1 LLKVLIKALPNIA
14 TCGNLISGFLA
25 LLMVTQ
31 GNYNQA
37 VLLVALAAGFDLLD
51 GAIARRCSTAGDFG
65 CNLDSLADLV
75 SFGVVP
81 AFALYMSQLY
91 TLDGIGIAVCLAFL
105 VAGAV
110 RLARFPLVRD
120 PDHFLGLPIPPAGLA
135 VASLAA
141 LVPPVGLSLFSA
153 LALAALMVSRR
164 PFPKLS
170 SPGGRRVR
178 RLRKALNKLSPGES
192 EPAEQHNR

>member
-1 LLKVLIKALPNIA
+1 MIKILLKALPNVV
-14 TCGNLISGFLA
+14 TCGNLVSGFLA

-31 GNYNQA
+31 ENYNQA
-37 VLLVALAAGFDLLD
+37 ALLVALAAGFDLLD
-51 GAIARRCSTAGDFG
+51 GAIARRCSTTGDFG

-75 SFGVVP
+75 SFGLVP
-81 AFALYMSQLY
+81 AFALYASQLH
-91 TLDGIGIAVCLAFL
+91 TLGGVGVAACAAFL
-105 VAGAV
+105 IAGAV

-141 LVPPVGLSLFSA
+141 LSPPVGLSLFSA

-170 SPGGRRVR
+170 LGGRRPG
-178 RLRKALNKLSPGES
+178 RLRRALHKLSTRES
-192 EPAEQHNR
+192 EPAEQHNQ

>member
-1 LLKVLIKALPNIA
+1 MLKTLPNVA

-31 GNYNQA
+31 ANYEQA

-51 GAIARRCSTAGDFG
+51 GAIARRCSTTGDFG

-81 AFALYMSQLY
+81 AFALYMSQLHAM
-91 TLDGIGIAVCLAFL
+91 GGAGIAVSLAFL

-110 RLARFPLVRD
+110 RLARFPMVKD

-141 LVPPVGLSLFSA
+141 LAPPVGISLVSA
-153 LALAALMVSRR
+153 LMLAVLMVSRR

-170 SPGGRRVR
+170 SPDGRRLG
-178 RLRKALNKLSPGES
+178 RLRRALHKLSARES
-192 EPAEQHNR
+192 EPVEQHNR

>member
-1 LLKVLIKALPNIA
+1 MKTSLLKALPNIA

-31 GNYNQA
+31 ANYDQA
-37 VLLVALAAGFDLLD
+37 VLLVALAAGFDMLD

-91 TLDGIGIAVCLAFL
+91 ALDGLGIAVALIFL

-120 PDHFLGLPIPPAGLA
+120 PDYFIGLPIPPAGLA
-135 VASLAA
+135 VAGLALLA
-141 LVPPVGLSLFSA
+141 PPVVLSLVSA
-153 LALAALMVSRR
+153 LALAAMMVSRR
-164 PFPKLS
+164 PFAKLS
-170 SPGGRRVR
+170 SPGN
-178 RLRKALNKLSPGES
+178 RLKRALHKLAARES

>member
-1 LLKVLIKALPNIA
+1 MLKTLPNIA

-31 GNYNQA
+31 ANYEQA

-51 GAIARRCSTAGDFG
+51 GAIARRCSTSGDFG

-91 TLDGIGIAVCLAFL
+91 ALDGLGIAVCLIFL
-105 VAGAV
+105 LAGAV
-110 RLARFPLVRD
+110 RLARFPLVKD

-135 VASLAA
+135 VASLAVLA
-141 LVPPVGLSLFSA
+141 PPIGLSLFSV

-164 PFPKLS
+164 TFPKLS
-170 SPGGRRVR
+170 SAGGRRLR
-178 RLRKALNKLSPGES
+178 RLRRALHRIPPGES
-192 EPAEQHNR
+192 KPAEQHHR

>member
-1 LLKVLIKALPNIA
+1 LLRALPNIA

-25 LLMVTQ
+25 LLMVSQ
-31 GNYNQA
+31 SNYNQA
-37 VLLVALAAGFDLLD
+37 VLLVALAAAFDLLD
-51 GAIARRCSTAGDFG
+51 GAIARKCSTAGDFG

-75 SFGVVP
+75 SFGLVP

-91 TLDGIGIAVCLAFL
+91 TLDGVGVAACLAFL
-105 VAGAV
+105 VCGAL
-110 RLARFPLVRD
+110 RLARFPLVKD
-120 PDHFLGLPIPPAGLA
+120 PDYFLGLPIPPAGLA

-141 LVPPVGLSLFSA
+141 LAPPVGLSLFSA
-153 LALAALMVSRR
+153 LALSALMVSRR

-170 SPGGRRVR
+170 SPAGGRLKRT
-178 RLRKALNKLSPGES
+178 LNKLSARES

>member
-1 LLKVLIKALPNIA
+1 MLKALPNIA
-14 TCGNLISGFLA
+14 TCGNLVSGFLA

-31 GNYNQA
+31 ANYEQA
-37 VLLVALAAGFDLLD
+37 VLLVALAAGFDMLD

-91 TLDGIGIAVCLAFL
+91 ALDGIGVVVCLIFL

-120 PDHFLGLPIPPAGLA
+120 QDYFIGLPIPPAGLA
-135 VASLAA
+135 MAGLALLA
-141 LVPPVGLSLFSA
+141 PPVWLSLFSA

-170 SPGGRRVR
+170 SPGN
-178 RLRKALNKLSPGES
+178 RLRRALHKLATRES

>member
-1 LLKVLIKALPNIA
+1 MLKALPNIA

-31 GNYNQA
+31 ANYEQA
-37 VLLVALAAGFDLLD
+37 VLLVALAAGFDMLD

-91 TLDGIGIAVCLAFL
+91 TLDGLGIAVCLIFL
-105 VAGAV
+105 VAGAI
-110 RLARFPLVRD
+110 RLARFPLVRA

-135 VASLAA
+135 MAGLAVLA
-141 LVPPVGLSLFSA
+141 PPVGLSLFSA

-170 SPGGRRVR
+170 APAGQSN
-178 RLRKALNKLSPGES
+178 RLRRALHKLSARKN